1 MANEF
6 DIRTVPFC
14 ETSAS
19 EHDVGFLFSFG
30 AYGDTHVV
38 VLAAHLEDALESA
51 LEWLD
56 DNAPGLLHTIGP
68 DEYEAA
74 AKELGLDWS
83 DARHDEMSEADQ
95 ARVTEIAEA
104 DMTMVTHTTLEH
116 GNGIP
121 SWEWHVRELTAD
133 ELKIVKARKEKLD
146 EES

>member
-68 DEYEAA
+68 AQYEEA
-74 AKELGLDWS
+74 AKELGIPWNRGIVNS
-83 DARHDEMSEADQ
+83 ADMD
-95 ARVTEIAEA
+95 RICEIAEA

-116 GNGIP
+116 GNCIP
-121 SWEWHVRELTAD
+121 SWEWHVRELMAD